1 MIDFIAEPF
10 VATTDNTETLI
21 VVLNE
26 LAEELGA
33 RLSFTEKAFQ
43 YDNSDYRTACGIGN
57 LGSIHSIVGDGG
69 SLQTAHFR
77 LHLNLSYDDLIST
90 AEKFKN
96 FTITLITDIASMIG
110 CKKEFIRVF
119 SVSRA
124 SSAHTDIGIT
134 TQQLEKTT
142 KLAEQL
148 KHALNNLPK
157 QCRQSILQYLF
168 KENYEYQWKTA
179 INFLELQESDLDSR
193 YNRDYPDAQEEMRG
207 GRPYYFPQGWYRHAL
222 KVDDKYSNDHV
233 WLGMSNSPGEWSVAY
248 HGTAAGAVKSIVK
261 GGLKHDFVT
270 TDACK
275 DAAKLQRPSI
285 PDVKGLYVAT
295 HCEGGAAEYASNF
308 EIKDS
313 SGTIREYQVVF
324 QCRVENDQFT
334 EHQGPVSIGLA
345 LRVFNEKAIRP
356 YGILLKECS
365 SCNVTTIPVCV

>member
-1 MIDFIAEPF
+1 MTIGDIKITDQSTSLVVTPAWYEPVKSPDADKVRLPVHYNKDSPTDVLTFQCLSTYRSMKNKDQMIDFIAEPF

-43 YDNSDYRTACGIGN
+43 YDNSDYRTACGI
-57 LGSIHSIVGDGG
+57 
-69 SLQTAHFR
+69 
-77 LHLNLSYDDLIST
+77 
-90 AEKFKN
+90 
-96 FTITLITDIASMIG
+96 
-110 CKKEFIRVF
+110 
-119 SVSRA
+119 
-124 SSAHTDIGIT
+124 
-134 TQQLEKTT
+134 
-142 KLAEQL
+142 
-148 KHALNNLPK
+148 
-157 QCRQSILQYLF
+157 
-168 KENYEYQWKTA
+168 
-179 INFLELQESDLDSR
+179 ELQESDLDSR

-365 SCNVTTIPVCV
+365 S